1 MKKIIALALSVMSFT
16 AAAHTYVTTLT
27 PTMLMVNGFEFES
40 VKVTNICQLEDGSF
54 KTIEPASNKCVTYSR
69 NFRTAK
75 DYRDAKNGCLR
86 TGSLDLF
93 ASEEKSYSYCAE
105 YGRDRDG
112 EYGCIRIGHGQEARP
127 LTYTIQKVRMNTR
140 GGLNKE
146 TRVVEEVLE
155 TSEYSIQACN

>member
-1 MKKIIALALSVMSFT
+1 MKQFITLALTTLSFS
-16 AAAHTYVTTLT
+16 AAAHTYITTLT
-27 PTMLMVNGFEFES
+27 PTMLMENGFEFES

-69 NFRTAK
+69 NFRTANE
-75 DYRDAKNGCLR
+75 YRDAKNGCLR

-93 ASEEKSYSYCAE
+93 ATEEKAYSYCAE
-105 YGRDRDG
+105 YGRDGDG
-112 EYGCIRIGHGQEARP
+112 EYGCIRIGHGKKVRP
-127 LTYTIQKVRMNTR
+127 LNYTIQKVRMNTR

-155 TSEYSIQACN
+155 TSEYTIPSCN